1 MKRPKSNVD
10 EIESLRD
17 REHVFTDRFHAAEVL
32 AGMLTSTYAQV
43 EDGVILTIPS
53 GGVPIGIG
61 LREKLDL
68 PMDLL
73 IVRKLQIPG
82 NTEAGFGA
90 MTLDGRAFFNDRL
103 LAELHLTDLQ
113 IAAEKQRVAREL
125 ERRNALFRNNRSFPD
140 LTGKRVILVDDGL
153 ASGFTM
159 LASVDLV
166 RRANP
171 EETVVAVP
179 TAPLRTVEQISAQAD
194 RVYCAN
200 IRTTHFF
207 AVANAYQRWH
217 DLTEEE
223 VLSLLSE

>member
-1 MKRPKSNVD
+1 MHRNPNIH
-10 EIESLRD
+10 EIQTLRD

-32 AGMLTSTYAQV
+32 AGMLTSTYAGIK
-43 EDGVILTIPS
+43 DGLVLAIPS
-53 GGVPIGIG
+53 GGVPIGIR
-61 LREKLDL
+61 LRDKLAL
-68 PMDLL
+68 PLDLL

-90 MTLDGRAFFNDRL
+90 MTLDGRTFFNDRL
-103 LAELHLTDLQ
+103 LAELDLTDVQ
-113 IAAEKQRVAREL
+113 IAAEKQRVAEEL
-125 ERRNALFRNNRSFPD
+125 AKRNALFRNDRPFPD
-140 LTGKRVILVDDGL
+140 LSGKRVILVDDGL

-179 TAPLRTVEQISAQAD
+179 TAPLHTAEIMAAQAD

-200 IRTTHFF
+200 IRTTRFF
-207 AVANAYQRWH
+207 AVANAYQQWH
-217 DLTEEE
+217 DLEENE
-223 VLSLLSE
+223 VITLMGR

>member
-1 MKRPKSNVD
+1 MMTSN
-10 EIESLRD
+10 IEEMRDLRD
-17 REHVFTDRFHAAEVL
+17 REGVFTDRLHAGEVL
-32 AGMLTSTYAQV
+32 TEMLKPGYENA
-43 EDGVILTIPS
+43 EEGLILTIPS
-53 GGVPIGIG
+53 GGVPVGIRLAERLG
-61 LREKLDL
+61 L

-90 MTLDGRAFFNDRL
+90 MTLDGRTFLNDRL
-103 LAELHLTDLQ
+103 LAELQLTDLQ
-113 IAAEKQRVAREL
+113 IASEKERVAMAL
-125 ERRNALFRNNRSFPD
+125 KKRNALFRNDRPFPD
-140 LTGKRVILVDDGL
+140 LREKRVILVDDGL

-166 RRANP
+166 KRAKP
-171 EETVVAVP
+171 KETVVAVP
-179 TAPLRTVEQISAQAD
+179 TAPLRTVEHIAPQAD

-200 IRTTHFF
+200 IRTTRFF

-223 VLSLLSE
+223 VLALLDR